1 AEYAETHV
9 AEFMIKTRIFDIISD
24 SIIDYDKKKMEEV
37 TRSVANREL
46 IWVTMLGGVIGFI
59 VGALQGVVIRLLETI
74 F

>member
-1 AEYAETHV
+1 M